1 MIRLRQIALIAPDL
15 DPVVDQLRTTL
26 GLAIVDALAA
36 ASGGSVSLSDSD
48 GGGLTVRV
56 ELPLA

>member
-1 MIRLRQIALIAPDL
+1 
-15 DPVVDQLRTTL
+15 
-26 GLAIVDALAA
+26 LAIVDALAT
-36 ASGGSVSLSDSD
+36 ASGGSVSLSDTA